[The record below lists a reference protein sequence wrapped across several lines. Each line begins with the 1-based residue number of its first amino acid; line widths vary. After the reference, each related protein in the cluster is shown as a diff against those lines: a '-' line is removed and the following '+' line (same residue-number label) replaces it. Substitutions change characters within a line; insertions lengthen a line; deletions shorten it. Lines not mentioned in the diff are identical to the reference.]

1 MICAFSTTFLFSDEA
16 GFSIKGEDKV
26 ICGGIT
32 QIEAEVKGIETACR
46 AITWQKRKGKDF
58 EDINTQD
65 EKYTGSTNKILVI
78 QSVCKEDEGDYR
90 AVLSLASNENDHE
103 KSRNT
108 IRLTVLGG
116 KSFKMNTL

>member
-1 MICAFSTTFLFSDEA
+1 MICVFSTKFLFSDEA

-26 ICGGIT
+26 ICGGIA

-46 AITWQKRKGKDF
+46 TITWQKRNGKDF

-90 AVLSLASNENDHE
+90 AVLSVASNENNHE

-116 KSFKMNTL
+116 KSLKINTL

>member
-1 MICAFSTTFLFSDEA
+1 MICAFSTKFLFSDEP

-26 ICGGIT
+26 ICGGIA
-32 QIEAEVKGIETACR
+32 QIEAEVTGIETACR
-46 AITWQKRKGKDF
+46 SITWQKRKGKDF
-58 EDINTQD
+58 EDINTRD
-65 EKYTGSTNKILVI
+65 EKYSGSTNKILVI

-90 AVLSLASNENDHE
+90 AILSLESNENDHE

-116 KSFKMNTL
+116 KSLENIAL